1 MGKAGDKAGFAR
13 FVGKTIIPYAKTPA
27 NVIDELL
34 DFSLPGWALTKV
46 YNKKERTIR
55 EVNMAWGK
63 TLAGTVIGGTALYLS
78 KQGILGG
85 KPADSEKQR
94 DLQYQT
100 LPPRTINI
108 TALQRLAEG
117 ESTDLQPGD
126 RVIALEKMGIVGAM
140 LAVAQAITDAGQSPP
155 EDVATFTSLVPETL
169 SFAFNQSF
177 LKGTNSLLTA
187 MLDGDGAKLD
197 KWVTDYYGTISGVA
211 IPSPPPLHHRRP
223 RHGIRLLSTA

>member
-1 MGKAGDKAGFAR
+1 MLRLLQLGDSPFRRMAQARLLTEAGQLAGQSAKATRVATRFPTEKTLSKIEQEAAEAVFQQDTALSRAALAISNLGKAGDKAGFAR

-46 YNKKERTIR
+46 YSKKERTIR

-126 RVIALEKMGIVGAM
+126 RVIALEKIPNSN
-140 LAVAQAITDAGQSPP
+140 QR
-155 EDVATFTSLVPETL
+155 ATK
-169 SFAFNQSF
+169 Q
-177 LKGTNSLLTA
+177 
-187 MLDGDGAKLD
+187 
-197 KWVTDYYGTISGVA
+197 
-211 IPSPPPLHHRRP
+211 
-223 RHGIRLLSTA
+223 